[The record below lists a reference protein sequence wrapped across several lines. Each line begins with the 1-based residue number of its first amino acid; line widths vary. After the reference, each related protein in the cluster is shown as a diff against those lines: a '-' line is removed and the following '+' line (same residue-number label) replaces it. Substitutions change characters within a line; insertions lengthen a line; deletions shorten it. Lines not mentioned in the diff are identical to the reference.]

1 MRGYSLEITT
11 KDTDRLA
18 AAADL
23 MEPGAQVS
31 VTFLPGDTVDRV
43 AEVSAAVRK
52 LGLEPVPHCSAR
64 RLRSEDELL
73 RFMKRLRDDA
83 GAERMFVVAGDP
95 AEPMGPYEDALAV
108 IQSGILLDHG
118 IRQVGISGYPD
129 GHPQISLEKLM
140 TAMQDK
146 LAALEAQGLAAEIM
160 TQFVFD
166 AEAVIEWLT
175 NIRNMGVSVPV
186 RVGVPGPAT
195 IQSLLRFAARCGVG
209 ASAKVM
215 AKYGVS
221 ITKLLS
227 TATPDRLIVDLARS
241 TEDPAFGDVLI
252 HLYPFGGIGKA
263 LEWAASFSA
272 EASEC

>member
-1 MRGYSLEITT
+1 MTPTDSGRFMRGYSLEITT

-166 AEAVIEWLT
+166 AEAVIEW
-175 NIRNMGVSVPV
+175 
-186 RVGVPGPAT
+186 
-195 IQSLLRFAARCGVG
+195 
-209 ASAKVM
+209 
-215 AKYGVS
+215 
-221 ITKLLS
+221 
-227 TATPDRLIVDLARS
+227 
-241 TEDPAFGDVLI
+241 
-252 HLYPFGGIGKA
+252 
-263 LEWAASFSA
+263 
-272 EASEC
+272 